1 MDVVYGHTDSIY
13 VKIDSVEQA
22 QEVVEEINEHVK
34 TKFPNV
40 LGLEEHPVSL
50 EFEKYYQT
58 LGVGTT
64 KNRNAGLISWKDGN
78 WL

>member
-64 KNRNAGLISWKDGN
+64 
-78 WL
+78 

>member
-22 QEVVEEINEHVK
+22 QEIVEEINEHVK

-40 LGLEEHPVSL
+40 LGW
-50 EFEKYYQT
+50 
-58 LGVGTT
+58 
-64 KNRNAGLISWKDGN
+64 RNTQYL
-78 WL
+78 